1 MKQRIRN
8 LVLALLALTLVLAG
22 ATAAAE
28 DSVVITLSGVSQY
41 EVDDFVYMNWLEEKF
56 NVDFQCN
63 FFTTDA
69 WQTQFTLMLAD
80 DNLPDMLLNVS
91 IPKAEADKYGADG
104 YLLDLTT
111 CLDKMPNYAALLE
124 KDAALAAFSKDQNGA
139 IYGIYKTRDSLCSRE
154 VSMAYMN
161 KNWLANVGMEY
172 PTTTEELYQVLKAFK
187 EQDANGNGD
196 PNDEI
201 PLSLTI
207 DAASGQRGEYTL
219 RSAFGIYGYQ
229 NNYQLQVTDDK
240 VWLAE
245 TSENWK
251 EYVKY
256 MHRLYA
262 EGLLDADCFIQT
274 NDEYLAKITN
284 GKVGYFANWNTLDR
298 VFGTEDRRVYL
309 DYRFVTGFTSDLTD
323 EIIYPLWNPVTET
336 AVDVISAS
344 ASPEVIDK
352 ICEIVDYFYTEQGMI
367 DASICCDGVD
377 GKLVEGPYGTLTADG
392 TGYYEDSG
400 LSYTEWRYAH
410 SLVNNAFM
418 VVQYSR
424 GQRIVDEASDEELAR
439 LLEEASAAE
448 DLSHQV
454 LLVDAFKD
462 YYVRQVKTCSDYP
475 QVTYTAEEQAE
486 RSVLMMDIKNYIQ
499 TMKAQFIVGEVDVDA
514 GWDAFL
520 TNLKNMQ
527 LDRLLEIEQQAY
539 DRYASR
545 M

>member
-1 MKQRIRN
+1 M
-8 LVLALLALTLVLAG
+8 
-22 ATAAAE
+22 
-28 DSVVITLSGVSQY
+28 
-41 EVDDFVYMNWLEEKF
+41 
-56 NVDFQCN
+56 
-63 FFTTDA
+63 
-69 WQTQFTLMLAD
+69 
-80 DNLPDMLLNVS
+80 
-91 IPKAEADKYGADG
+91 
-104 YLLDLTT
+104 
-111 CLDKMPNYAALLE
+111 
-124 KDAALAAFSKDQNGA
+124 
-139 IYGIYKTRDSLCSRE
+139 
-154 VSMAYMN
+154 
-161 KNWLANVGMEY
+161 
-172 PTTTEELYQVLKAFK
+172 
-187 EQDANGNGD
+187 
-196 PNDEI
+196 
-201 PLSLTI
+201 
-207 DAASGQRGEYTL
+207 
-219 RSAFGIYGYQ
+219 
-229 NNYQLQVTDDK
+229 
-240 VWLAE
+240 
-245 TSENWK
+245 
-251 EYVKY
+251 
-256 MHRLYA
+256 
-262 EGLLDADCFIQT
+262 
-274 NDEYLAKITN
+274 
-284 GKVGYFANWNTLDR
+284 
-298 VFGTEDRRVYL
+298 YL

-352 ICEIVDYFYTEQGMI
+352 ICEIMDYFYTEQGMI